1 MYFQCLKLVL
11 LSQLNQS
18 TQFTNKILWTWWNK
32 SEEIKGVSVGIS
44 PILALDVGYLELILK
59 LKKDKNN

>member
-32 SEEIKGVSVGIS
+32 SEEIKVVSVGII